1 MEKAKGVLK
10 MSLQISNVEYSYGS
24 KKVLNGI
31 NLSVDSNLTAL
42 IGPNA
47 AGKSTLLKCVAGIL
61 KAKGSLLLDGKD
73 VSYTGDWETRKAI
86 SYLPQEAPDRT
97 VLTVMEIIL
106 LGRLDSLTWKVSDE
120 DINLAYKVMEDL
132 DITHISTRSMNELSG
147 GQQQIVSIAQ
157 ALVRQPRLL
166 LLDEPTN
173 NLDLQKQLEM
183 FELIKGITVKNHVTT
198 LAVLHDI
205 NFAARYADNIV
216 ILSDGKIYASGLP
229 ADVIKE
235 DIIKTVYGVN
245 STVSFTS
252 EGIPQVYPISSV
264 RNLPWST
271 NNAVSLNQP
280 CLVKTQK
287 V

>member
-1 MEKAKGVLK
+1 MEKTKGVLK
-10 MSLQISNVEYSYGS
+10 MALQISNVEYSYGS

-61 KAKGSLLLDGKD
+61 KAKGRLLLDGKD
-73 VSYTGDWETRKAI
+73 VSYTGNWETRKAI

-183 FELIKGITVKNHVTT
+183 FELIKGITVKNNVTT

-205 NFAARYADNIV
+205 NFAARYADNMV
-216 ILSDGKIYASGLP
+216 ILSDGKIHASGSP
-229 ADVIKE
+229 VDVIKE
-235 DIIKTVYGVN
+235 DMIKTVYGVN
-245 STVSFTS
+245 AIVNFTA

-271 NNAVSLNQP
+271 KNAVSLSPP
-280 CLVKTQK
+280 CIVKIQK
-287 V
+287 A